1 MEHVISYVIHIILY
15 VYNAIVLIK
24 LCLLRAYRF
33 LVLTLAVLG
42 LPLVFAN
49 VIYLLWVAYYPI
61 SSKTSQTFVDG
72 N

>member
-1 MEHVISYVIHIILY
+1 MEHVIISYVVHILY

-24 LCLLRAYRF
+24 LSLLRAYRF

-42 LPLVFAN
+42 LALVFAN
-49 VIYLLWVAYYPI
+49 VIYLLRVAYYPI